1 MKPAFGIFVL
11 LAIAAGYATA
21 SPAEEPLTLKNAI
34 TMALEKNH
42 LVKAAGFGAEAARQG
57 ADIAGS
63 RYYPELFFEEALTA
77 SNSPTQSFMMKLDEG
92 RFSQDDFLINNLN
105 HPGVWHDFKTAL
117 TLRQPLYVPSISPA
131 REMAGKELEKESLR
145 ADGTRQDVS
154 FLVFRLFLDVRKS
167 GAQFK
172 AADQAIA
179 EAREHMRLAEVR
191 RKAGT
196 GLRSDELRA
205 RTHLSSAQQQV
216 ITAINDLTLAKMKLA
231 NTIGLEDWQHLE
243 IGEEPAIAL
252 PVGDLSVGLP
262 KAALENRSDL
272 KHARAELEKSDA
284 ALRLARNAW
293 FPALDAFASYQLN
306 AKDTPFGNDNDSWT
320 AGLSLKW
327 RIFDGFRRNRERD
340 RASAQRS
347 ATAEILESK
356 SKDVLYQVR
365 ESLLRREEM
374 GKRLEV
380 ARHALL
386 DAEETVRLL
395 GKRFENSLATM
406 AELLDAQT
414 ALNQARSNL
423 VENEANYALAGGRVY
438 YSAGI
443 FLKEIM
449 K

>member
-1 MKPAFGIFVL
+1 
-11 LAIAAGYATA
+11 
-21 SPAEEPLTLKNAI
+21 
-34 TMALEKNH
+34 MALENNH
-42 LVKAAGFGAEAARQG
+42 LVKAAGFGAKAAQQG

-63 RYYPELFFEEALTA
+63 RYYPGLFFEEALAA
-77 SNSPTQSFMMKLDEG
+77 SNSPTQTFMMKLDEG

-105 HPGVWHDFKTAL
+105 HPGTWHDFKTAL

-131 REMAGKELEKESLR
+131 REMAGKEAEIEGLR

-167 GAQFK
+167 GAQLK
-172 AADQAIA
+172 AAEQAVA
-179 EAREHMRLAEVR
+179 EAREHMRLAEVH

-205 RTHLSSAQQQV
+205 RTNLSLAQQQV
-216 ITAINDLTLAKMKLA
+216 ITALNDLTLAKMRLA
-231 NTIGLEDWQHLE
+231 ITIGIEEWQHLE
-243 IGEEPAIAL
+243 ISEEPSPAL
-252 PVGDLSVGLP
+252 AMGDLSVELP

-272 KHARAELEKSDA
+272 KQSRAELERSDA
-284 ALRLARNAW
+284 AMKLARNAW
-293 FPALDAFASYQLN
+293 FPTVDAFASYQLN
-306 AKDTPFGNDNDSWT
+306 AKDTPFGNDNDSWM
-320 AGLSLKW
+320 AGLSLRW
-327 RIFDGFRRNRERD
+327 EIFDGFRRNHERD

-347 ATAEILESK
+347 ATAEMLESR
-356 SKDVLYQVR
+356 SKEVLFQVR

-443 FLKEIM
+443 FLKEM
-449 K
+449 LK